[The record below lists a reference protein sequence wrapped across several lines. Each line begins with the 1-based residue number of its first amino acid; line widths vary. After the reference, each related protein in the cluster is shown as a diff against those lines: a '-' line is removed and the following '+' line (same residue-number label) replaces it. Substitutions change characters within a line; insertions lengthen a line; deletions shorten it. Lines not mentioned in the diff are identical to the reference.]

1 MRLERGFYDM
11 SRARQPYQLEPP
23 DEVLPK
29 LEPPDEVPPKLVP
42 ADEELELK
50 LVPVDTLEEP
60 NEVDD
65 PKLEEV
71 DE

>member
-1 MRLERGFYDM
+1 MPTTGWGECSNHCSF
-11 SRARQPYQLEPP
+11 YQLDPP
-23 DEVLPK
+23 EEVPPK
-29 LEPPDEVPPKLVP
+29 LEPPDEVPPKLEP
-42 ADEELELK
+42 ADDELELK
-50 LVPVDTLEEP
+50 LVPVDALEEP